1 MTDDRELVS
10 RTLHGD
16 RKAFEMIIRR
26 HQQPLFNYIG
36 RQVGEQELALDF
48 TQEVFL
54 RAYASLSSFRPE
66 FKFTTWL
73 YRIASNF
80 IIDHWRKKRLPL
92 LSLDQP
98 LNPEDE
104 NSCLEAADPAPSLT
118 DKLEK
123 AELRARIER
132 NLKNLPAELRELF
145 VLRHVSGFS
154 YEEIAEIKKQPI
166 GTVKS
171 KVFKAKEM
179 LRRLLGGIS
188 EGEGRSCAV

>member
-1 MTDDRELVS
+1 MTDDKELVK
-10 RTLHGD
+10 RTLRGD
-16 RKAFEMIIRR
+16 RKAFEMIIRK

-36 RQVGEQELALDF
+36 RQVGEQEMALDF

-54 RAYASLSSFRPE
+54 RAYASLSTFRPE

-80 IIDHWRKKRLPL
+80 IIDHWRKKRLAL

-98 LNPEDE
+98 MNPGEE
-104 NSCLEAADPAPSLT
+104 TSCLEAADPAPSVT
-118 DKLEK
+118 DRLEK
-123 AELRARIER
+123 AELRGRIEQG
-132 NLKNLPAELRELF
+132 LKSLPAELRELF

-154 YEEIAEIKKQPI
+154 YEEIAEIKKQPV

-179 LRRLLGGIS
+179 LRRILGGMLGQ
-188 EGEGRSCAV
+188 EGGL